1 MFSPSPNTPAYYL
14 TSVTKDRLKAFR
26 GEQLKKVA
34 CDALNEA
41 RSSGKFLI
49 FAYVIMPDHLH
60 AVTNSE
66 KKARVILRFI
76 NGIISRRVIDF
87 LKAGSYL
94 ASLDKLRRSED
105 RRGHKY
111 SLWDHHANAR
121 VLTSE
126 EMFMQR
132 VNYTHQNPVRAGLV
146 EKAEDYRYS
155 SVRIWKRNPLENEP
169 LVVDVDKIRW
179 RKRNRGAKRNRE
191 A

>member
-1 MFSPSPNTPAYYL
+1 MFSPSPNTPAYL
-14 TSVTKDRLKAFR
+14 TSVTKDRLKAFK
-26 GEQLKKVA
+26 GDQLKKVA

-66 KKARVILRFI
+66 KKAQVILRFI

-87 LKAGSYL
+87 LKAGYYF
-94 ASLDKLRRSED
+94 ASLDKLRRTED

-155 SVRIWKRNPLENEP
+155 SVRIWKGNPLENEP
-169 LVVDVDKIRW
+169 LLVDIDKIRW
-179 RKRNRGAKRNRE
+179 RQKK
-191 A
+191 